1 MQQTGDVSVRVA
13 PYTAES
19 LLGAFESQLF
29 HDTPGKTRTLLP
41 KIRVCLRNPA
51 TKIFPHMRR
60 TPQDIQ
66 KKGNLAPA
74 EGRTHWLQPMG
85 GVSLSKYLVGGLHR
99 V

>member
-1 MQQTGDVSVRVA
+1 MSQVNPECRARMICVLYTVDIPIFMFSQIDVARKTGFD
-13 PYTAES
+13 
-19 LLGAFESQLF
+19 
-29 HDTPGKTRTLLP
+29 
-41 KIRVCLRNPA
+41 KI
-51 TKIFPHMRR
+51 R